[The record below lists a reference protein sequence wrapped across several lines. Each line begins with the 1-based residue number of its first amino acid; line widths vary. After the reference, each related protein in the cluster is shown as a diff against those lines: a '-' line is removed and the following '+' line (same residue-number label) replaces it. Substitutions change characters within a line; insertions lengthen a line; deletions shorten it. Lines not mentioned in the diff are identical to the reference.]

1 MFNADSQNL
10 PNNNRSISWRIRS
23 TDGCW
28 QSTKAGKASI
38 EDLAAVES
46 SIKQTKADLEKID
59 RVNQAVVAGNVG
71 AYGLGAGALT
81 AVTGQGLELL
91 RRAMGSDD

>member
-1 MFNADSQNL
+1 MRNTIEDLNQEL
-10 PNNNRSISWRIRS
+10 RQTR
-23 TDGCW
+23 GKM
-28 QSTKAGKASI
+28 KAGKASV
-38 EDLAAVES
+38 EDLAAIES
-46 SIKQTKADLEKID
+46 QINLTKADLEKID
-59 RVNQAVVAGNVG
+59 RVNQAVIAGNVG

>member
-1 MFNADSQNL
+1 MRNTIEDLNQEL
-10 PNNNRSISWRIRS
+10 RQTR
-23 TDGCW
+23 GKM
-28 QSTKAGKASI
+28 KAGKASV
-38 EDLAAVES
+38 EDLASIES
-46 SIKQTKADLEKID
+46 QINLTKADLEKID